1 MRKLFLAILIAF
13 SATTFAQTPSVSA
26 LSFSLDN
33 YGLYNNWHNQSDTFF
48 VVPIRMDSFFS
59 RMASV
64 FISSLDIWEVNP
76 AISVNITAASLRSI
90 LAIRI
95 LSFPTPLLLPLV

>member
-33 YGLYNNWHNQSDTFF
+33 YGLYNNWHNQGDTFF
-48 VVPIRMDSFFS
+48 VVPIISEPLKFS
-59 RMASV
+59 L
-64 FISSLDIWEVNP
+64 SSSIILCIGSTRQIFSAIIRLD
-76 AISVNITAASLRSI
+76 
-90 LAIRI
+90 
-95 LSFPTPLLLPLV
+95 LLIKIP